1 MKLKKKKKNAKDGK
15 VDNAA
20 EIILQMKKDFIT
32 SSMRITTLQTC
43 RRKWN
48 EKEKKK
54 KEKRTMCLIKW
65 NNVDT
70 ETKKSKES
78 RGKWIR

>member
-20 EIILQMKKDFIT
+20 EIILRMKKDFIT

-48 EKEKKK
+48 EKEKRKK
-54 KEKRTMCLIKW
+54 KKNERC
-65 NNVDT
+65 V
-70 ETKKSKES
+70 
-78 RGKWIR
+78 

>member
-1 MKLKKKKKNAKDGK
+1 MQQKKKKKKKNAKGGK

-32 SSMRITTLQTC
+32 SSMRITALQTS

-48 EKEKKK
+48 EKGKKEIK
-54 KEKRTMCLIKW
+54 KEKR
-65 NNVDT
+65 NV
-70 ETKKSKES
+70 
-78 RGKWIR
+78 